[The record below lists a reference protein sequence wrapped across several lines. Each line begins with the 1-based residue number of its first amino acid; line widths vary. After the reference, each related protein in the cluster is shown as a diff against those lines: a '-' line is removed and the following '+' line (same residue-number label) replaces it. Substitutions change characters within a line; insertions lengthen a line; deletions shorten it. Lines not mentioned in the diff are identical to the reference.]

1 MSSKQIRSGA
11 KAPGHRRHIVGRLM
25 GYIKRGY
32 KARFIIVLVCI
43 LVSAIAN
50 VAGSLFLGSLIDD
63 YITPLLGAAD
73 PDFSGLVRA
82 LVMMGCLFL
91 VGALCAYAYN
101 RNMIVVSQGV
111 QKTIRDDLFGHMQTL
126 PIKYFDTHAHGD
138 VMSVYTNDVDT
149 LRQMFAQSIPQVINS
164 SMTILVTFLGML
176 FTNALLTVVVLVCVC
191 FALVVTRFLAGRS
204 GRYFLRQQ
212 STLGALNGYIEEMI
226 NGQKVVKVFCH
237 EQEAQDGF
245 DRVNDEMFHSAD
257 KAHTYASILMPIM
270 VNIGNVQY
278 VIVAMVGGA
287 LALSGVDT
295 TITLGVI
302 ASFLQLSKSFS
313 NPINQISQ
321 QFNSII
327 MALAGAERIFALMD
341 EEPEEDHGT
350 VTLVN
355 VSYDKEGHQLE
366 ESEKRTNLWA
376 WRVPHSTDMV
386 MVPVR
391 EEADGSFTELKAPEA
406 GKDEAWA
413 WKYQEHGKAFYRP
426 ILGPVR
432 NVESEDYY
440 LIKLSG
446 DVRFDHVDF
455 AYEEGKTILHDI
467 SLFAKPGQKLAF
479 VGATGAGKT
488 TITNLI
494 NRFYD
499 IADGKIHYDGIS
511 INDIHKPDLRRS
523 LGIVLQDTNL
533 FTATVMEN
541 IRYGKLD
548 ATDEEVIA
556 AAKLAKASS
565 YPKCLLCPENE
576 GYAGRVNHPARE
588 NHRIIPITVNDTPWG
603 FQYSPY
609 VYYNEHC
616 IVFNSQHTPMK
627 IERNTFIKLFD
638 FVKLF
643 PHYFLGSNADLP
655 IVGGSI
661 LSHDH
666 FQGGHYTFAMAKAPI
681 EKEVTIPG
689 YEDVEAGIVKWPL
702 SVLRIRHKDEK
713 RLIDLAS
720 HILDAWRGYTDEA
733 AFVFAETDG
742 EPHNTITPIARKVGD
757 MFELDLTLRNNIT
770 TEENPLGVYHP
781 HAQYHNIKKE
791 NIGLIEVMGLA
802 AVSYTHLRAHE
813 T

>member
-341 EEPEEDHGT
+341 EEPEEDDD
-350 VTLVN
+350 
-355 VSYDKEGHQLE
+355 YDPRAERIAG
-366 ESEKRTNLWA
+366 ESHYPLKKMIALAVDGITSLSVKPLQFITGFGIIVALISFIGCIWA
-376 WRVPHSTDMV
+376 LIT
-386 MVPVR
+386 
-391 EEADGSFTELKAPEA
+391 ALC
-406 GKDEAWA
+406 
-413 WKYQEHGKAFYRP
+413 GKAVAGWASMTCIVCFVSGVQL
-426 ILGPVR
+426 ICLGIIG
-432 NVESEDYY
+432 EY
-440 LIKLSG
+440 I
-446 DVRFDHVDF
+446 
-455 AYEEGKTILHDI
+455 
-467 SLFAKPGQKLAF
+467 
-479 VGATGAGKT
+479 
-488 TITNLI
+488 
-494 NRFYD
+494 
-499 IADGKIHYDGIS
+499 GKIYMETKHRPRYIIS
-511 INDIHKPDLRRS
+511 ERTWEKS
-523 LGIVLQDTNL
+523 
-533 FTATVMEN
+533 
-541 IRYGKLD
+541 
-548 ATDEEVIA
+548 EE
-556 AAKLAKASS
+556 
-565 YPKCLLCPENE
+565 
-576 GYAGRVNHPARE
+576 
-588 NHRIIPITVNDTPWG
+588 
-603 FQYSPY
+603 
-609 VYYNEHC
+609 
-616 IVFNSQHTPMK
+616 
-627 IERNTFIKLFD
+627 
-638 FVKLF
+638 
-643 PHYFLGSNADLP
+643 
-655 IVGGSI
+655 
-661 LSHDH
+661 
-666 FQGGHYTFAMAKAPI
+666 
-681 EKEVTIPG
+681 
-689 YEDVEAGIVKWPL
+689 
-702 SVLRIRHKDEK
+702 
-713 RLIDLAS
+713 
-720 HILDAWRGYTDEA
+720 
-733 AFVFAETDG
+733 
-742 EPHNTITPIARKVGD
+742 
-757 MFELDLTLRNNIT
+757 
-770 TEENPLGVYHP
+770 
-781 HAQYHNIKKE
+781 
-791 NIGLIEVMGLA
+791 
-802 AVSYTHLRAHE
+802 
-813 T
+813 

>member
-488 TITNLI
+488 TITN
-494 NRFYD
+494 
-499 IADGKIHYDGIS
+499 
-511 INDIHKPDLRRS
+511 
-523 LGIVLQDTNL
+523 
-533 FTATVMEN
+533 
-541 IRYGKLD
+541 IRYGNLD
-548 ATDEEVIA
+548 ATDEEVEA
-556 AAKLAKASS
+556 AAALANADDFIRRLPQGYDTMLTGNGANLSQGQRQLLAIARAAVADPPVMILDEATSS
-565 YPKCLLCPENE
+565 IDTRTEAIVQQGMDSLMY
-576 GYAGRVNHPARE
+576 GRTVFVIA
-588 NHRIIPITVNDTPWG
+588 HRLSTV
-603 FQYSPY
+603 
-609 VYYNEHC
+609 
-616 IVFNSQHTPMK
+616 
-627 IERNTFIKLFD
+627 RN
-638 FVKLF
+638 
-643 PHYFLGSNADLP
+643 SNAIMVLDHGRIVERGDHDDL
-655 IVGGSI
+655 IRQHG
-661 LSHDH
+661 LYY
-666 FQGGHYTFAMAKAPI
+666 QLYTGA
-681 EKEVTIPG
+681 
-689 YEDVEAGIVKWPL
+689 
-702 SVLRIRHKDEK
+702 
-713 RLIDLAS
+713 
-720 HILDAWRGYTDEA
+720 
-733 AFVFAETDG
+733 
-742 EPHNTITPIARKVGD
+742 
-757 MFELDLTLRNNIT
+757 FEL
-770 TEENPLGVYHP
+770 E
-781 HAQYHNIKKE
+781 
-791 NIGLIEVMGLA
+791 
-802 AVSYTHLRAHE
+802 
-813 T
+813 